1 MVISAESQQSTSG
14 YRTKQQES
22 QEKGTKAKKR
32 ELNQKKNSDDA
43 MFVLFWC
50 VFEEQSRRTMDEV

>member
-1 MVISAESQQSTSG
+1 MVISAEPQPSTSG

-43 MFVLFWC
+43 MFVLFWG
-50 VFEEQSRRTMDEV
+50 VFEEQSRRRMDEV